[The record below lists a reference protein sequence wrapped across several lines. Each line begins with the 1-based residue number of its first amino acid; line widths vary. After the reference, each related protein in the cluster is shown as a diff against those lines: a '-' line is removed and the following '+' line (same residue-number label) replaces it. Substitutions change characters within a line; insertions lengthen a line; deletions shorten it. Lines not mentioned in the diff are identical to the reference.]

1 MNTRNKGALAEY
13 RFISTAISLDLKVLV
28 PAVEGYAYDCIIDN
42 SRNLYKIQIKYA
54 SKDKRLSNVFSSML
68 HRRIKSSNPTYRKYQ
83 ANEVDFYGIYI
94 WYIDT
99 FYIIPFGAVEK
110 SSITLNPKNDNNKYS
125 QYKNNWELLL

>member
-42 SRNLYKIQIKYA
+42 NRTLYKIQIKYA
-54 SKDKRLSNVFSSML
+54 SKDKRRSNVFSTML
-68 HRRIKSSNPTYRKYQ
+68 QRRIKSTNPTYRKYK
-83 ANEVDFYGIYI
+83 ANEVDFYAIYI

-99 FYIIPFGAVEK
+99 FYIIPFEEVTI
-110 SSITLNPKNDNNKYS
+110 SSLSLDPKNDNNKYN

>member
-68 HRRIKSSNPTYRKYQ
+68 HRRIKSTNPTYRKYQ

-99 FYIIPFGAVEK
+99 FYIIPFGAVKK

>member
-42 SRNLYKIQIKYA
+42 NRTLYKIQIKYA
-54 SKDKRLSNVFSSML
+54 SKDKRRSNVFSTML
-68 HRRIKSSNPTYRKYQ
+68 QRRIKSTNPIYRKYK
-83 ANEVDFYGIYI
+83 ANEVDFYAIYI

-110 SSITLNPKNDNNKYS
+110 SSITLDPKNDNNKYN

>member
-13 RFISTAISLDLKVLV
+13 RFISTAISLDLKVVV

-68 HRRIKSSNPTYRKYQ
+68 HRRIKSTNQTYRKYQ

-110 SSITLNPKNDNNKYS
+110 SSITLNPKNDNNKYN

>member
-42 SRNLYKIQIKYA
+42 GKSLYKIQIKYA
-54 SKDKRLSNVFSSML
+54 SKDKRLKNVFSSML
-68 HRRIKSSNPTYRKYQ
+68 HRRIKSTNPTYRKYE
-83 ANEVDFYGIYI
+83 AYEVDFYGIYI

-99 FYIIPFGAVEK
+99 FYLIPFKAVEK
-110 SSITLNPKNDNNKYS
+110 SSITLDPKNKNNKYDR
-125 QYKNNWELLL
+125 YKNNWELLL

>member
-42 SRNLYKIQIKYA
+42 SRNLYKIQIKYG
-54 SKDKRLSNVFSSML
+54 SKDKRLNNVFSSML
-68 HRRIKSSNPTYRKYQ
+68 HRRIKSTNPTYRKYQ

-99 FYIIPFGAVEK
+99 FYIIPFEEVEK
-110 SSITLNPKNDNNKYS
+110 SSVTLDPKNDNNKYN

>member
-13 RFISTAISLDLKVLV
+13 RFISTAISLDLKVVV

-68 HRRIKSSNPTYRKYQ
+68 HRRIKSTNPTYRKYQ
-83 ANEVDFYGIYI
+83 ANEVDFYAIYI

-99 FYIIPFGAVEK
+99 FYIIPFEEVEK
-110 SSITLNPKNDNNKYS
+110 SSVTLDPKNDNNKYD